1 MYPSFQL
8 FFNSKCTWARKC
20 FKRGFNY
27 FWGFF
32 VILMKVG
39 EARGSHVVRSTAVLQ
54 PHQHLSV
61 GFSHLLSQ
69 DMACCQMRGAT
80 STLTLNFDYKPNLEG
95 YGCEGPYPTNVPG
108 LHASTAVPC
117 HSLSWYR
124 PLNKSL
130 QLYFGLLNAMSYTS
144 VPQAIL
150 PQAFFRCSEHVVFTS
165 HLPGTRSRPIFSI
178 THNLN
183 YFIA

>member
-1 MYPSFQL
+1 
-8 FFNSKCTWARKC
+8 
-20 FKRGFNY
+20 
-27 FWGFF
+27 
-32 VILMKVG
+32 MKVG
-39 EARGSHVVRSTAVLQ
+39 EAGGSKMVRCAAVLQ
-54 PHQHLSV
+54 PHQHLYA

-69 DMACCQMRGAT
+69 DMACCQMWGAT
-80 STLTLNFDYKPNLEG
+80 SMKRSLTINFDYTPNLED

-117 HSLSWYR
+117 HSLSWYC
-124 PLNKSL
+124 PLSKSL
-130 QLYFGLLNAMSYTS
+130 QLYFGLLNAMSHTS